1 LAAREARGPFS
12 SLREFCARTGL
23 ARPLVE
29 NLIKAGA
36 FGAMGPARELLWE
49 LNEIGNTGAR
59 RRERRQAMNGQL
71 ALPEAEA
78 GGATVR
84 LPVMTTREE
93 AASELATMG
102 VSLKR
107 HPLYFARK
115 KLRAMGVQ
123 SYRQLEAMPDG
134 KWVRVAGIVIARQRP
149 PIKSGQTIVFI
160 TLEDETGLIE
170 VTVFER
176 IYKKWGKAIFS
187 NNMLVIDGVL
197 QKKGR
202 YGTVVLGRRFQ
213 GLRA

>member
-1 LAAREARGPFS
+1 MI
-12 SLREFCARTGL
+12 
-23 ARPLVE
+23 E
-29 NLIKAGA
+29 NLIRAGA

-59 RRERRQAMNGQL
+59 LRERRQARKGQL
-71 ALPEAEA
+71 GLPTAEA
-78 GGATVR
+78 KGAAVR
-84 LPVMTTREE
+84 LPAMTAREE

-102 VSLKR
+102 VSLQR

-115 KLRAMGVQ
+115 SLRALGVRSCQ
-123 SYRQLEAMPDG
+123 QLEALPDG
-134 KWVRVAGIVIARQRP
+134 HWVRVAGIVIARQRP

-170 VTVFER
+170 VTAFER
-176 IYKKWGKAIFS
+176 IYKRWGKIIFS
-187 NNMLVIDGVL
+187 NDILVIDGVL

-213 GLRA
+213 GLRV